1 MLEWSANLPRGHLNK
16 LEESVLAEV
25 SFCVPEE
32 FGQFLAFHYMYDRG
46 SSRGF
51 LVVSRRP
58 VCLPHAIL
66 RVLQLAGTIQ
76 LPPGSV
82 NRPMSPQAK
91 GT

>member
-1 MLEWSANLPRGHLNK
+1 M
-16 LEESVLAEV
+16 LAEI

-32 FGQFLAFHYMYDRG
+32 FGQFLAFHCLSESG

-51 LVVSRRP
+51 LVVSRQP
-58 VCLPHAIL
+58 VHLPHSIL

-82 NRPMSPQAK
+82 NRPMPPQAK
-91 GT
+91 GS